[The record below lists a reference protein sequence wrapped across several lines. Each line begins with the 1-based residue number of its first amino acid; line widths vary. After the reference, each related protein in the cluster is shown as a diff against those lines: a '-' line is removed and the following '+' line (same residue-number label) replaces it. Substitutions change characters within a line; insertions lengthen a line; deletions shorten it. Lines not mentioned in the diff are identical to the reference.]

1 MAACPG
7 TAPPTSLPPLPS
19 SVPWGHLLREAVG
32 GCEHPVSGEQ
42 GPATEVRS
50 IIAKTDLPWPLAQ
63 AGVLA
68 SHNAVYGQLPTATVC
83 ERGESG
89 GVGAWK
95 PSGPAL
101 PQEV

>member
-1 MAACPG
+1 MAACRG
-7 TAPPTSLPPLPS
+7 TALPPRCPRY
-19 SVPWGHLLREAVG
+19 PPQCHGGHLLREAVG
-32 GCEHPVSGEQ
+32 GCQHPVSGEQ